1 MAPSVFSDLLKSGA
15 SFSGSERNHLFLNV
29 GGERFEDVSALSGLD
44 SEADG
49 RSFAL
54 LDFDRDGY
62 QDVVLV
68 NANAPTLEL
77 FQNRA
82 GRVAGGNRMVALR
95 FEGANDRAEPS
106 PGRSNRDGYGVQVE
120 ADLGAFTLVREHRA
134 GEGFAA
140 QNSATMV
147 LGIGARDR
155 IEKLVV
161 RWPSGTVQ
169 ELVDV
174 PAGRLLT
181 VYEDASRSPTGE
193 TFVQAPYRRAEVSL
207 ADRRPTETPRP
218 IFALHGRAASAA
230 PLTLYTTMATWCAS
244 CRGELPQWAHLQAHL
259 PAGSLDIVAVPID
272 EDDTVAL
279 LDAYV
284 AEHRPAYR
292 MLPPLTRAERAGV
305 NVTVL
310 AELGRDGLPASVL
323 TDRAGRILGA
333 FWGAPTLSTVRGA
346 LASAPVAPAVAAAP
360 SPRPDSP
367 TPPAPRS

>member
-1 MAPSVFSDLLKSGA
+1 MDPSVFSDLLKSGA
-15 SFSGSERNHLFLNV
+15 SFSGKERNRLFLNA

-44 SEADG
+44 SVADG
-49 RSFAL
+49 RAFAL

-82 GRVAGGNRMVALR
+82 GRVVAGNRMVALR

-181 VYEDASRSPTGE
+181 VYEDASRSPSGE
-193 TFVQAPYRRAEVSL
+193 PFAQAPYRRADAGL
-207 ADRRPTETPRP
+207 ADRRPTETPKP
-218 IFALHGRAASAA
+218 TFALHGRAASAA
-230 PLTLYTTMATWCAS
+230 PLTLYTTMATWCPS
-244 CRGELPQWAHLQAHL
+244 CRGELPQWEHLQAHL
-259 PAGSLDIVAVPID
+259 PAGSLTIVAVPID

-292 MLPPLTRAERAGV
+292 MLPPLARAERAGV
-305 NVTVL
+305 NATVL
-310 AELGRDGLPASVL
+310 AELGRDGLPASFL
-323 TDRAGRILGA
+323 TDRSGRILAA
-333 FWGAPTLSTVRGA
+333 FWGAPTLSRVRAA
-346 LASAPVAPAVAAAP
+346 LASAPAAPAVAAVP
-360 SPRPDSP
+360 
-367 TPPAPRS
+367 